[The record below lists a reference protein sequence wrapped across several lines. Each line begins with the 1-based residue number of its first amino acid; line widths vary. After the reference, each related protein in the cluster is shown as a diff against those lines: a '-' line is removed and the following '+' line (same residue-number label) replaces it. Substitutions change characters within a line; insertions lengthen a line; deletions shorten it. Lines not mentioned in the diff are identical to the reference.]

1 MNKEKLLNKL
11 RKLNALANDPTGNV
25 NEAAAAAAQ
34 MTELMHKHGLES
46 SDFLRQS
53 SASWDF
59 LRGNGKRP
67 VQKWQLVLLTCI
79 AKDAGVVVV
88 GFHGRSIGIPVVI
101 GEEGQVAACMYCYHY
116 ITREIDRLQKQ
127 LLGERKWSRHYTSF
141 CTGAV
146 DTITGRMAVAR
157 QQRRARYEATNN
169 TRALV
174 WVDTPVP
181 DEQVQSVIGELFGD
195 SVQFSSNA
203 TNASMPSRHDYA
215 AHLGRQAGY
224 SVKIDNENDRALQ
237 GEKEALPHGS

>member
-1 MNKEKLLNKL
+1 
-11 RKLNALANDPTGNV
+11 
-25 NEAAAAAAQ
+25 
-34 MTELMHKHGLES
+34 
-46 SDFLRQS
+46 
-53 SASWDF
+53 
-59 LRGNGKRP
+59 
-67 VQKWQLVLLTCI
+67 
-79 AKDAGVVVV
+79 
-88 GFHGRSIGIPVVI
+88 
-101 GEEGQVAACMYCYHY
+101 MYCYQY

-146 DTITGRMAVAR
+146 DTITGRMSVAR

-174 WVDTPVP
+174 WVDKPVP
-181 DEQVQSVIGELFGD
+181 DEQVRSVIGELYGD
-195 SVQFSSNA
+195 SVQFSGNA
-203 TNASMPSRHDYA
+203 RNVSMPTRYDYA